1 MNRARFAAILLA
13 CGSLTACPAPADKPV
28 GPVSDKTTRPWNP
41 PVPGQ
46 GAGALGVMPQQP
58 RR

>member
-1 MNRARFAAILLA
+1 MIAIRGLLL
-13 CGSLTACPAPADKPV
+13 GLTLGVTSCPAPADKPV
-28 GPVSDKTTRPWNP
+28 GPVSEKTTMPWNP

-46 GAGALGVMPQQP
+46 GAGPMGQLPQQP